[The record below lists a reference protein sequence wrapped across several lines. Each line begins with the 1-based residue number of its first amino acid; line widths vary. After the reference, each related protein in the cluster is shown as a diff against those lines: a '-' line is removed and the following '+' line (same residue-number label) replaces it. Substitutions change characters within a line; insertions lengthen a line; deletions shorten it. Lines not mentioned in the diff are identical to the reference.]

1 MKGVILAGGFG
12 KRLSPLTDYIS
23 KLLLPVGKE
32 PMLWHSI
39 RQCVLAEIKD
49 ILIVTSA
56 RYIGE
61 ITRSVG
67 SGHRFNCSI
76 TYKIQEE
83 PKGIA
88 DALSLAE
95 DFTRNEKFMVMLGDN
110 VFEYALAPYAQGFRK
125 QKQGAKILVKK
136 VEEPERYGIAEIK
149 RDKIISIVEKP
160 DKPNSNYAVLGCYFY
175 DKQVYSFIK
184 QIKPSQRGE
193 LEITDVNNLYLAS
206 RELSFSKIR
215 GRWVDAG
222 TFSSLAE
229 ANSLMLENNN
239 RICTESM

>member
-61 ITRSVG
+61 ISKSIG
-67 SGHRFNCSI
+67 SGQKFGCSI

-95 DFTRNEKFMVMLGDN
+95 DFTRNEKFVVLLADN
-110 VFEYALAPYAQGFRK
+110 IFEYTLAPYIQEFRK
-125 QKQGAKILVKK
+125 QKQGAKILIKK

-149 RDKIISIVEKP
+149 RGRVISIVEKP
-160 DKPNSNYAVLGCYFY
+160 DKPNSKYAVLGCYFY
-175 DKQVYSFIK
+175 DQQVYNFTK
-184 QIKPSQRGE
+184 QIKPSKRGE
-193 LEITDVNNLYLAS
+193 FEITDVNNLYLAKG
-206 RELSFSKIR
+206 ELSFSIIR

-239 RICTESM
+239 RICTE

>member
-1 MKGVILAGGFG
+1 MKGVILAGGYG

-39 RQCVLAEIKD
+39 RQCVIAEIKD

-61 ITRSVG
+61 ISKSIG
-67 SGHRFNCSI
+67 SGQKFDCSI

-88 DALSLAE
+88 DALSLAK
-95 DFTRNEKFMVMLGDN
+95 DFTKNEKFMVLLADN
-110 VFEYALAPYAQGFRK
+110 IFEYALAPYTQEFQQ
-125 QKQGAKILVKK
+125 QKQGAKILIKK
-136 VEEPERYGIAEIK
+136 VEEPNRYGIAEIN
-149 RDKIISIVEKP
+149 RDRIISIVEKP
-160 DKPNSNYAVLGCYFY
+160 DQPSSNYAVLGCYFY
-175 DKQVYSFIK
+175 DKQVYDFIK

-193 LEITDVNNLYLAS
+193 FEITDVNNLYLAS

-222 TFSSLAE
+222 TFSSLAV

-239 RICTESM
+239 RICTKSL